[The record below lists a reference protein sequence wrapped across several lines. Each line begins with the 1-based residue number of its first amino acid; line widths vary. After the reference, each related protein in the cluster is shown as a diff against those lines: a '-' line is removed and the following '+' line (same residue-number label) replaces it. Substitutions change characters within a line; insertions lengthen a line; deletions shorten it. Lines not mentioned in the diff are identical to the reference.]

1 MNRNPEI
8 YVADLAAYNNGDLI
22 GRWIDATLDP
32 EDILAEIQDMLEQGE
47 EWAIHDTDDLGVE
60 IREHTDLNT
69 VSMLGN
75 LVFDLGDPFVALYN
89 YDPWLA
95 DDYDN
100 WKQLVE
106 DGYLGRYDSMR
117 EYAEQYVDELGL
129 FDNDI
134 LSTYFNYDA
143 FARDLEHNYVVTD
156 ANPGVHIFLP

>member
-32 EDILAEIQDMLEQGE
+32 EDMLAEIRELTDGDWIIL
-47 EWAIHDTDDLGVE
+47 DYDDLGGIISEHNSINE
-60 IREHTDLNT
+60 I
-69 VSMLGN
+69 SMLAN
-75 LVFDLGDPFVALYN
+75 LVHDLGDPFVALYN

-143 FARDLEHNYVVTD
+143 FARDLEHDYVVTD